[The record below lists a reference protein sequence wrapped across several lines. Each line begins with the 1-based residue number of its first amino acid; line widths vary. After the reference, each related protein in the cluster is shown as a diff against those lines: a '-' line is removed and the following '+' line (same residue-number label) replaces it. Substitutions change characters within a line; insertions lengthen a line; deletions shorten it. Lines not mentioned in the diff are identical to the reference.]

1 MNVPTPQHDMIKVI
15 LLIDCASEFDRKLL
29 RGIMKYSKENGPW
42 LFYRIPSDFRG
53 TNGREEWVM
62 EWAKK
67 WNADAIIGRC
77 DEDKVGLLGQLNIP
91 IVLQNNR
98 TRSDVYSNLTGDYV
112 GTGQLAAEISKKLF
126 TNYAFFG
133 VRSIIWSE
141 ERCKGFREAVASKG
155 NNFSSFNVEPRE
167 TFDRSKVLSWLEDL
181 PKPVALFCC
190 DDADALYITE
200 TCNMAG
206 LSVPKDIAVLG
217 VDNDELLCGISDPP
231 VSSVELDVER
241 GGYETCALLHRQ
253 IMNST
258 RRAVQCR
265 DHPCGSR
272 AEAVQ
277 LHLQHQGSECRED
290 RGLHRVPTTTPTR
303 FLASTGSL
311 KLVPLSRRSVE
322 TKFPQEKTGSHHLSI
337 YS

>member
-1 MNVPTPQHDMIKVI
+1 MIKVI

-112 GTGQLAAEISKKLF
+112 GTGQLAAEYFQKKLF

-141 ERCKGFREAVASKG
+141 ERCKGSGRLWLQRATISVHSMSSRERPSTEAR
-155 NNFSSFNVEPRE
+155 FSHGL
-167 TFDRSKVLSWLEDL
+167 K
-181 PKPVALFCC
+181 
-190 DDADALYITE
+190 
-200 TCNMAG
+200 TCPNRWRCSA
-206 LSVPKDIAVLG
+206 A
-217 VDNDELLCGISDPP
+217 
-231 VSSVELDVER
+231 
-241 GGYETCALLHRQ
+241 T
-253 IMNST
+253 T
-258 RRAVQCR
+258 RM
-265 DHPCGSR
+265 PF
-272 AEAVQ
+272 
-277 LHLQHQGSECRED
+277 
-290 RGLHRVPTTTPTR
+290 T
-303 FLASTGSL
+303 
-311 KLVPLSRRSVE
+311 
-322 TKFPQEKTGSHHLSI
+322 
-337 YS
+337 